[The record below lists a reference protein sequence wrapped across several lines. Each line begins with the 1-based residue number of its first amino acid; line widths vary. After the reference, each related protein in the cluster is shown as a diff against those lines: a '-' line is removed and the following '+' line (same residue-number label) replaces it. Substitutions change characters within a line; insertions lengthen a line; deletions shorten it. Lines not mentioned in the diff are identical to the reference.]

1 MTTRHVFKALA
12 VTAALGL
19 ALTACG
25 SSDDDEPSTT
35 GGSALDLVKSGTL
48 TVCSD
53 VPYAPFEDFDED
65 AESGFTGFDV
75 DLVAAIAKGLDLE
88 LAIRDSDF
96 EALQSGL
103 LLNGKQCDLGASAM
117 TITDERKEN
126 LLFTDGYYTS
136 QQSLLVPAD
145 SDIVAIADLA
155 GKKVGVQQGTTGETY
170 TKENAPEA
178 ERVQYGDDGKL
189 YLALKAGQIDAI
201 LQDLP
206 VNLEHQ
212 RDPKEPGRFKVVE
225 TYDTAELYGFA
236 ARKDNASLIEAVNEQ
251 LTALRDSGEYQTIYD
266 TYFAVD

>member
-1 MTTRHVFKALA
+1 MTTRHVIKALA
-12 VTAALGL
+12 ATAALGL

-25 SSDDDEPSTT
+25 SSDDDPQT
-35 GGSALDLVKSGTL
+35 GDSSLDLVKAGTL

-53 VPYAPFEDFDED
+53 VPYAPFEDFDET

-75 DLVAAIAKGLDLE
+75 DLVAAIAEGLDLE

-96 EALQSGL
+96 EALQGGL

-126 LLFTDGYYTS
+126 LLFSDGYYTS

-145 SDIVAIADLA
+145 SDIASIADLA
-155 GKKVGVQQGTTGETY
+155 GKKVGVQKGTTGEAY
-170 TKENAPEA
+170 TKDNAPDA
-178 ERVQYGDDGKL
+178 DRIQYGDDGKL

-206 VNLEHQ
+206 VNIEHQ

-225 TYDTAELYGFA
+225 TYDTSELYGFA
-236 ARKDNASLIEAVNEQ
+236 ARKDNTALIEAVNEE
-251 LTALRDSGEYQTIYD
+251 LKALRDSGDYQTIFD
-266 TYFAVD
+266 KYFAVN

>member
-12 VTAALGL
+12 FSAALGL

-25 SSDDDEPSTT
+25 SSTDDDPKN
-35 GGSALDLVKSGTL
+35 GSPLDVVKAGTL

-53 VPYAPFEDFDED
+53 VPYAPFEDFDEKS
-65 AESGFTGFDV
+65 ESGFTGFDV
-75 DLVAAIAKGLDLE
+75 ELVAAIAKGLDLK
-88 LAIRDSDF
+88 LAVRDSDF

-145 SDIVAIADLA
+145 SEIESIADLA
-155 GKKVGVQQGTTGETY
+155 GKKVGVQKTTTGETY

-178 ERVQYGDDGKL
+178 DRIQYTDDGKL

-206 VNLEHQ
+206 VNIEHQ

-225 TYDTAELYGFA
+225 TYDTAEDYGFA
-236 ARKDNASLIEAVNEQ
+236 ARKDNTALVDAINAE
-251 LTALRDSGEYQTIYD
+251 LTSLRDSGEYQTIFD
-266 TYFAVD
+266 KYFGVS

>member
-25 SSDDDEPSTT
+25 NSEEDAPAGD
-35 GGSALDLVKSGTL
+35 SALDLVKSGTL

-65 AESGFTGFDV
+65 AESGFAGFDV
-75 DLVAAIAKGLDLE
+75 DLVAAIAQGLDLE
-88 LAIRDSDF
+88 LTIRDSDF

-103 LLNGKQCDLGASAM
+103 LLNGNQCDLGASAM
-117 TITDERKEN
+117 TITDERKQN

-136 QQSLLVPAD
+136 QQSLLAPAD
-145 SDIVAIADLA
+145 SDIKAIADLA
-155 GKKVGVQQGTTGETY
+155 GKKVGVQKGTTGETY
-170 TKENAPEA
+170 TMENAPEA
-178 ERVQYGDDGKL
+178 NRIQYTDDGKL

-206 VNLEHQ
+206 VNIEHQ

-225 TYDTAELYGFA
+225 TYDTAENYGFA
-236 ARKDNASLIEAVNEQ
+236 ARKDNTALIEAINAE
-251 LTALRDSGEYQTIYD
+251 LTSLRDSGEYQKIFD
-266 TYFAVD
+266 SYFAVN

>member
-25 SSDDDEPSTT
+25 SSDDDDPKGDT
-35 GGSALDLVKSGTL
+35 ALDLVKSGTL

-75 DLVAAIAKGLDLE
+75 DLVAAIAEGLDLE
-88 LAIRDSDF
+88 LVIRDSDF

-145 SDIVAIADLA
+145 SDITAIADLA
-155 GKKVGVQQGTTGETY
+155 GKKVGVQKGTTGETY

-178 ERVQYGDDGKL
+178 DRIQYSDDGKL

-206 VNLEHQ
+206 VNIEHQ

-225 TYDTAELYGFA
+225 TYDTAENYGFA
-236 ARKDNASLIEAVNEQ
+236 ARKDNSALIDAINAE
-251 LTALRDSGEYQTIYD
+251 LKSLRDSGEYQTIFD
-266 TYFAVD
+266 TYFGVN

>member
-1 MTTRHVFKALA
+1 MTTRNMFKTLA
-12 VTAALGL
+12 ITAALGL

-25 SSDDDEPSTT
+25 SSDDDK
-35 GGSALDLVKSGTL
+35 SADSGLDLVKSGTL

-53 VPYAPFEDFDED
+53 VPYAPFEDFDET

-96 EALQSGL
+96 EALQGGL

-126 LLFTDGYYTS
+126 LLFSDGYYTS

-145 SDIVAIADLA
+145 SDITSIADLA
-155 GKKVGVQQGTTGETY
+155 GKKVGVQKGTTGETY
-170 TKENAPEA
+170 TKENAPDA
-178 ERVQYGDDGKL
+178 DRIQYADDGKL

-206 VNLEHQ
+206 VNIEHQ

-225 TYDTAELYGFA
+225 TYDTSELYGFA
-236 ARKDNASLIEAVNEQ
+236 ARKDNSALIDAINTE
-251 LTALRDSGEYQTIYD
+251 LKALRDSGDYQTIFD
-266 TYFAVD
+266 KYFGVS

>member
-1 MTTRHVFKALA
+1 MTTRHLFKALGA
-12 VTAALGL
+12 TLALGL

-25 SSDDDEPSTT
+25 SSDDAPT
-35 GGSALDLVKSGTL
+35 GDSGLGLVKAGTL

-53 VPYAPFEDFDED
+53 VPYAPFEDFDET

-88 LAIRDSDF
+88 LVIRDSDF

-136 QQSLLVPAD
+136 QQSLLVPTD
-145 SDIVAIADLA
+145 SDIASIADLA

-170 TKENAPEA
+170 TKQNAPDA
-178 ERVQYGDDGKL
+178 KRIQYGDDGKL
-189 YLALKAGQIDAI
+189 YLALKAGQIAAI

-212 RDPKEPGRFKVVE
+212 RDPNEPGRFKVVE
-225 TYDTAELYGFA
+225 TYDTSELYGFA
-236 ARKDNASLIEAVNEQ
+236 ARKDNSALIEAVNEQ
-251 LTALRDSGEYQTIYD
+251 LQALRDSGEYQTIFD
-266 TYFAVD
+266 KYFAVN